1 MGEWRRLRIGDV
13 CDIVKGETGLASGT
27 PGQYPMVATGAERR
41 SCNTYQFDTEAVC
54 IPLVSSTGHGK
65 KTLNYVH
72 YQSGKF
78 ALGTILAAVI
88 PKDPKVLTAR
98 YLHLY
103 LSHFKDTVLVPLMK
117 GAANVS
123 LPMKGI
129 ASVEIPVP
137 TVDQQQKLIDLIGRI
152 ESEHRELLEEGN
164 RQADLFKQLRQ
175 AVLQEAVEGKLTADW
190 RRKTVE
196 TQDFASLQGDP
207 QHDAAALLAQ
217 IKAEKERLVKAG
229 KIRKEKP
236 LPPIADSDK
245 PFELPVGWAWCRI
258 DEILSNSKSALKAGP
273 FGSAL
278 RKDCYVQ
285 SGFKVYGQEQVI
297 KQDPF
302 WGTYYVNAEK
312 FESLKSCEVMP
323 GDILLSLVGTIGKVL
338 ILPDNI
344 EPGIIN
350 PRLIKISLFA
360 NISRQFFSRL
370 FSSPII
376 QKQFKDL
383 ASGQTMDVINIGIL
397 KKLILPLPPLAEQQA
412 IVARVNSI
420 MATID
425 ALETQVTERKE
436 QAQQLMQ
443 AVLREAF
450 AGGKVDEN

>member
-1 MGEWRRLRIGDV
+1 VGEWQRLKIGDV
-13 CDIVKGETGLASGT
+13 CDIVKGETGLASAT

-88 PKDPKVLTAR
+88 PNDPKVLTAR

-137 TVDQQQKLIDLIGRI
+137 TVDKQQKLIDLIGRI
-152 ESEHRELLEEGN
+152 ESEHRELLEEGE
-164 RQADLFKQLRQ
+164 RQVGLSKQLRQ
-175 AVLQEAVEGKLTADW
+175 AVLQEAVEGKLTTDW
-190 RRKTVE
+190 RRQHPLVK
-196 TQDFASLQGDP
+196 GDP
-207 QHDAAALLAQ
+207 QHDATALLAQ
-217 IKAEKERLVKAG
+217 IKAEKERLVKGG

-245 PFELPVGWAWCRI
+245 PFELPSGWAWCRI

-278 RKDCYVQ
+278 RKDSYVQ
-285 SGFKVYGQEQVI
+285 SGYKVYGQEQVI

-302 WGTYYVNAEK
+302 WGTYYINDEK
-312 FESLKSCEVMP
+312 FQSLKSCEVAS

-338 ILPDNI
+338 ILPDDI

-350 PRLIKISLFA
+350 PRLIKISLFT
-360 NISRQFFSRL
+360 NVSRQFFSRL
-370 FSSPII
+370 FSSVMV
-376 QKQFKDL
+376 QRQLKVL

-397 KKLILPLPPLAEQQA
+397 KKLVFPLPPLAEQQA
-412 IVARVNSI
+412 IVARVDSL

-425 ALETQVTERKE
+425 ALESQVTERKE

-450 AGGKVDEN
+450 AGGEAVGTVSGNRC